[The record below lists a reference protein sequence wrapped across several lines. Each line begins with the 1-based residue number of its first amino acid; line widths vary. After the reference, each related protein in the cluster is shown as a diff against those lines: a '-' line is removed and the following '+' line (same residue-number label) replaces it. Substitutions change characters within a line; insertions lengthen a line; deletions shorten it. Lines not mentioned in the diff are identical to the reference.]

1 MPRRWNRH
9 PSTDFSSP
17 AFARSSTRPRSSETG
32 PGAANGGEI
41 TDRTGAVPAAPPSQR
56 LGLDRRPGEAPGKD
70 ADGRQGDLLGTWN
83 ITAFTTHYQGSE
95 GQFVGSGKELFAGC
109 RDVDRSGACDTGEPK
124 GTIRFTFIYW
134 ATLDPKTQSLVKG
147 QCVHPVLGGTGAFAG
162 VKGIIHMTDS
172 PTPSGVRTRYTG
184 TLRYGGAT
192 AASTSSLATRD
203 LAGRGRRED
212 VRRLSARRATP
223 GVWEPLPAGPHTGWQ
238 RRTAAGREQ
247 PHRDGLPPRCAGG
260 DRRSRLRW

>member
-1 MPRRWNRH
+1 MSRN
-9 PSTDFSSP
+9 
-17 AFARSSTRPRSSETG
+17 
-32 PGAANGGEI
+32 
-41 TDRTGAVPAAPPSQR
+41 RTGGVILAAALLVAAVWASTAAAGAAPPVTVKGTQTVVNES
-56 LGLDRRPGEAPGKD
+56 K
-70 ADGRQGDLLGTWN
+70 GRYTAQGDILGTWN

-172 PTPSGVRTRYTG
+172 PTSSGVRTSYTG
-184 TLRYGGAT
+184 TLRYSGT
-192 AASTSSLATRD
+192 TASTSSLATRD
-203 LAGRGRRED
+203 LAGR
-212 VRRLSARRATP
+212 V
-223 GVWEPLPAGPHTGWQ
+223 
-238 RRTAAGREQ
+238 AGRT
-247 PHRDGLPPRCAGG
+247 CGG
-260 DRRSRLRW
+260 

>member
-1 MPRRWNRH
+1 MSR
-9 PSTDFSSP
+9 
-17 AFARSSTRPRSSETG
+17 
-32 PGAANGGEI
+32 I
-41 TDRTGAVPAAPPSQR
+41 RTGAVILAASLLVAAVWASTAAAGAAPPVTVKGTQTVVNESK
-56 LGLDRRPGEAPGKD
+56 GKYTV
-70 ADGRQGDLLGTWN
+70 QGDLLGTWN

-134 ATLDPKTQSLVKG
+134 ATLDPKTQALVKG

-172 PTPSGVRTRYTG
+172 PTPSGVRTTLHGHVAVRRLHGSVDELSRHTG
-184 TLRYGGAT
+184 SR
-192 AASTSSLATRD
+192 RP
-203 LAGRGRRED
+203 RRRED

-223 GVWEPLPAGPHTGWQ
+223 GVWEPLPAGLPHGVAAAHRGRPGAASP
-238 RRTAAGREQ
+238 RRAPSPMRGR
-247 PHRDGLPPRCAGG
+247 
-260 DRRSRLRW
+260 